1 MLQEVGQ
8 MFSLRGD
15 ETRTRFAQGSQL
27 PSIIVIATPGA
38 VKCFSAR
45 PNCSQIMR
53 HVDLLGEI
61 PVVGISSY
69 VVGASTVETILDCTN
84 VFGYRVFGGSR
95 LLAPL
100 PCF

>member
-15 ETRTRFAQGSQL
+15 ETQTRFAQGSQL
-27 PSIIVIATPGA
+27 PSIIVIATPVA

-69 VVGASTVETILDCTN
+69 VVGAS
-84 VFGYRVFGGSR
+84 SR
-95 LLAPL
+95 NNS
-100 PCF
+100 